1 MSIFKS
7 FLTCKK
13 VSCIPPIFYGNIF
26 IEDYREKADWYES
39 LFAHQYSL
47 ITNSSILAYYEIFT
61 DESLSYITF
70 AESDIEKIIKGNS
83 SKFNEILGTFLKF
96 TGD

>member
-1 MSIFKS
+1 MGTYLLRITEKR
-7 FLTCKK
+7 LT
-13 VSCIPPIFYGNIF
+13 GMN
-26 IEDYREKADWYES
+26 
-39 LFAHQYSL
+39 LFL

-61 DESLSYITF
+61 DESLSYIAF

>member
-1 MSIFKS
+1 MFKS
-7 FLTCKK
+7 FSTCKK
-13 VSCIPPIFYGNIF
+13 VSYIPPIFHGNRF
-26 IEDYREKADWYES
+26 IDDYREKADWYES

-61 DESLSYITF
+61 DESLSYIAF